1 MSREQSSPS
10 LSGCQEYRQLGQ
22 RLNVYWSSLLNKP
35 GGISLWHQEEDQY
48 LSLGRNKVHT
58 INQDQGEERLVHRA
72 RRRAKRRRLIVGSAV
87 VFMIGGAYS
96 SSKLSQQEVQQVEQ
110 HTDKSA
116 EDLTEEEMEAAL
128 DDLGIQDQE
137 LTDKDE
143 AAINPDAV

>member
-1 MSREQSSPS
+1 MSF
-10 LSGCQEYRQLGQ
+10 
-22 RLNVYWSSLLNKP
+22 
-35 GGISLWHQEEDQY
+35 WHQKEDQY
-48 LSLGRNKVHT
+48 LCLGRNKVHT
-58 INQDQGEERLVHRA
+58 PNQDQGEERLVHRA
-72 RRRAKRRRLIVGSAV
+72 RRRTKRRWLIVGSAV